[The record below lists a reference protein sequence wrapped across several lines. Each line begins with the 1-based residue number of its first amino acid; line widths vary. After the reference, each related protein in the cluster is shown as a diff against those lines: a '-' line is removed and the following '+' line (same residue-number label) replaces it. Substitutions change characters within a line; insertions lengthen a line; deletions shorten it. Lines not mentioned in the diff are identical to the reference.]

1 MLTNDHG
8 DDNDPNEKV
17 GNVGIN
23 VVMGMIILLIM
34 SVMMKMVMMIVNTYS
49 GKYDQSNVLLFPIY

>member
-8 DDNDPNEKV
+8 DDNDSYEKV
-17 GNVGIN
+17 CNVGIN